1 MKIIIAVDKF
11 KGSLTSAQAAQAVS
25 RGVLSAMADA
35 TVVTMPVAD
44 GGDGTVE
51 AVLAAMG
58 DKARLV
64 TCNVQPPLPHMA
76 TISAAY
82 ALTGH
87 DTAVIELAAASG
99 LARVPHD
106 RRDALQASTF
116 GTGQMIA
123 HAIAGGCRHVMV
135 GLGGSASTDGGTGLL
150 SALGFKLLDSQGN
163 KIAGC
168 GANLSRISAVDASSV
183 SPEVRSTRFTVWTD
197 VTNPLCGPNGAA
209 SVFGPQKGAN
219 PAQVAMLDHGLRH
232 LSTLMPTDVSHKAGA
247 GAAGGTAAGMMA
259 WLGADVAPGAE
270 AVLGI
275 ARFGE
280 ALHGASLVITG
291 EGRIDGQTA
300 MGKAP
305 AVVARLAHAAGVPV
319 IALTGCLATNATTD
333 EFDAILPILPRP
345 MTEAEAM
352 SCLVAAAEVERTARQ
367 AMRLLSIGFNHR
379 T

>member
-25 RGVLSAMADA
+25 RGVLNAVADV

-51 AVLAAMG
+51 AVLAAIG
-58 DKARLV
+58 GKARRV
-64 TCNVQPPLPHMA
+64 TCSVQPPLPHMA
-76 TISAAY
+76 AIDAAY
-82 ALTGH
+82 ALTEQG
-87 DTAVIELAAASG
+87 TAVIELAAASG
-99 LARVPHD
+99 LALVPHD
-106 RRDALQASTF
+106 RRNALQASTF
-116 GTGQMIA
+116 GTGQMVA

-150 SALGFKLLDSQGN
+150 SALGFKFLDSQGN
-163 KIAGC
+163 ELAGC

-183 SPEVRSTRFTVWTD
+183 SHEVRSTRFTVWTD

-209 SVFGPQKGAN
+209 NVFGPQKGASQ
-219 PAQVAMLDHGLRH
+219 AEVTMLDDGLRH
-232 LSTLMPTDVSHKAGA
+232 LSTLMPTNVSHKAGA

-259 WLGADVAPGAE
+259 WLGAEVIPGAE

-280 ALHGASLVITG
+280 ALHGAALVITG

-305 AVVARLAHAAGVPV
+305 AVVARQAHAAGVPV
-319 IALTGCLATNATTD
+319 IALTGCLATNAAT
-333 EFDAILPILPRP
+333 EFDAILPILPHP
-345 MTEAEAM
+345 MTETEAM
-352 SCLVAAAEVERTARQ
+352 SCNVATAGLERTAGQ
-367 AMRLLSIGFNHR
+367 AMRLLCIGFNHR